1 MTPLPV
7 DSIASWSQ
15 LGAIGFLVTLLV
27 YLLKQSNEE
36 RRETNERYLTA
47 LTSTVTKNNETITQ
61 VSASI
66 TELMAAVH
74 QQTQVH
80 TEEHKSIVDAIGK
93 LSNRE
98 FNGKNT

>member
-1 MTPLPV
+1 MITTPF
-7 DSIASWSQ
+7 DSIAAWSQ

-47 LTSTVTKNNETITQ
+47 LTSTVSKNNDTITQ

-66 TELMAAVH
+66 TELITAVH
-74 QQTQVH
+74 AQTQIH
-80 TEEHKSIVDAIGK
+80 TEEHKGIVDAIGK
-93 LSNRE
+93 LSHRE
-98 FNGKNT
+98 FDGK

>member
-1 MTPLPV
+1 MPFDT
-7 DSIASWSQ
+7 ITAWSQ

-47 LTSTVTKNNETITQ
+47 LTSTVSKNNETITQ
-61 VSASI
+61 VSSSI
-66 TELMAAVH
+66 TELMAVVH
-74 QQTQVH
+74 QQTQLH

-93 LSNRE
+93 LSHRE
-98 FNGKNT
+98 FNDK